1 MDKNSP
7 HVCNIGRMVEEM
19 ELKLRTTLQTIYF
32 GKTRDIVN
40 ELRQSLNVSAMQQ
53 RNALQAE
60 LGRALGGK

>member
-1 MDKNSP
+1 
-7 HVCNIGRMVEEM
+7 MVEEM